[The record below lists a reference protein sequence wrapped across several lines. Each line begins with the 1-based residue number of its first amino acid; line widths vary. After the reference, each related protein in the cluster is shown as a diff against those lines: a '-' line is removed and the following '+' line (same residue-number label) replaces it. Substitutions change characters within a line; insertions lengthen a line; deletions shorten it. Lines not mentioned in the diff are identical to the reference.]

1 VAVPETAPF
10 TERKQTMADTK
21 TIELTRDVDG
31 HPVPAAG
38 SWNVDQAHST
48 VEFVARHLVVTKV
61 RGRFSDYDASITIGE
76 RPEDSKVD
84 VTIRTASIA
93 TGDPGRD
100 GHLASADFLD
110 VEQYPTITFA
120 STGVRPTG
128 TNTWDV
134 DGDLTVH
141 GVTQPVTLN
150 VEFGGVATDPW
161 DNTKAFFSASTE
173 FDRESFGLTWNQP
186 LAGGGVLVGKKV
198 RVELEIQATP
208 SAL

>member
-1 VAVPETAPF
+1 
-10 TERKQTMADTK
+10 MSDTT
-21 TIELTRDVDG
+21 TIELTREVDG
-31 HPVPAAG
+31 HSVPAAG
-38 SWNVDQAHST
+38 SWSVDQAHST
-48 VEFVARHLVVTKV
+48 VEFVARHLMVTKV
-61 RGRFSDYDASITIGE
+61 RGRFSDYDAAITIAE

-84 VTIRTASIA
+84 VTIQAAGIT

-100 GHLASADFLD
+100 GHLVGTDFLD

-128 TNTWDV
+128 SSTWIV
-134 DGDLTVH
+134 DGNLTVH
-141 GVTQPVTLN
+141 GVTKPASLN

-161 DNTKAFFSASTE
+161 ENTKAFFSASTE

-208 SAL
+208 SSI

>member
-1 VAVPETAPF
+1 
-10 TERKQTMADTK
+10 MADTT
-21 TIELTRDVDG
+21 TIELTREVDG
-31 HPVPAAG
+31 HSVPAAG
-38 SWNVDQAHST
+38 SWSVDQAHST
-48 VEFVARHLVVTKV
+48 VEFVARHLMVTKV
-61 RGRFSDYDASITIGE
+61 RGRFGDYDAAITIAE

-84 VTIRTASIA
+84 VTIQAASIT

-100 GHLASADFLD
+100 GHLVGGDFLD

-120 STGVRPTG
+120 SKTVRPTG
-128 TNTWDV
+128 ASNWDV

-141 GVTQPVTLN
+141 GVTKPVTLA

-161 DNTKAFFSASTE
+161 NNTKAFFSASTE
-173 FDRESFGLTWNQP
+173 FDREDFDLTWNQP

-208 SAL
+208 ATI

>member
-1 VAVPETAPF
+1 
-10 TERKQTMADTK
+10 MADTT
-21 TIELTRDVDG
+21 TIELTREVDG
-31 HPVPAAG
+31 HSVPATG
-38 SWNVDQAHST
+38 SWSVDRAHSN
-48 VEFVARHLVVTKV
+48 VEFVARHLMVTKV
-61 RGRFSDYDASITIGE
+61 RGRFSDYDAAITIAD

-84 VTIRTASIA
+84 ATIDAASIT

-100 GHLASADFLD
+100 GHLVSADFLD
-110 VEQYPTITFA
+110 VASYPTITFA
-120 STGVRPTG
+120 SKAVRATGSS
-128 TNTWDV
+128 TWNV

-141 GVTQPVTLN
+141 GVTNPVTLT

-161 DNTKAFFSASTE
+161 DNTKAFFTASTE

-208 SAL
+208 SAI